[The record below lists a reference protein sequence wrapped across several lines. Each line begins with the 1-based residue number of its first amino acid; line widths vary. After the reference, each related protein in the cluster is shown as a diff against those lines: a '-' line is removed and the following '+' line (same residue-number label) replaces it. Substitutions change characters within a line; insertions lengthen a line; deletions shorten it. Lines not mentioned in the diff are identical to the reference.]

1 MRWLLLLCIL
11 LILSV
16 PFSQEGSFSYYAR
29 FMSEPTLS
37 GYYSDGCVFDGP
49 FRANGSVW
57 LHSQSPGRDNDPW
70 FQTFTLS
77 SDHYLYGME
86 QIPSSEPQCGNLWIE
101 PYELMVQGPPWF
113 TLGAD
118 PLPFGPDL
126 VDWQALRN
134 TALQHG
140 LFLTESQVST
150 NSRLLLQDGI
160 LSVKTYSSVDPV
172 QYSLAGLE
180 EPVVWIESDPEH
192 RFYLKGHPDYPGFS
206 ESLTIGT
213 FGHILFSGPLVYD
226 VYEPGMLGL
235 VSVYGDGMIASSI
248 SPYWNPPYHVATQDD
263 LTFSAS
269 ILLLDGKFK
278 AENYFYPVVK
288 AVFTLY
294 GGMQMVVEGYT
305 GTVYRGYDVVTLYD
319 QRLAVQ
325 QPPAYPQYSVQ
336 ANDPEHSG
344 PVAAPIV
351 AHPNPFSS
359 AVTVDSNSGT
369 LAVHDVSGRCVS
381 RCTTNGRLVLD
392 FTDHPAG
399 LYFVTVVEGS
409 GAQSN
414 TLMVKL

>member
-1 MRWLLLLCIL
+1 MRWPLLLCIL

-29 FMSEPTLS
+29 FLSEPSLS
-37 GYYSDGCVFDGP
+37 WYYGDGCVFDGP
-49 FRANGSVW
+49 FRANGTVW
-57 LHSQSPGRDNDPW
+57 LYSQSPGRDNDPW

-77 SDHYLYGME
+77 SDHYRCGMGM
-86 QIPSSEPQCGNLWIE
+86 IPSSEPQCGNLWIE

-118 PLPFGPDL
+118 PLLFGPDL
-126 VDWQALRN
+126 VDWQALRT
-134 TALQHG
+134 TALLHG

-180 EPVVWIESDPEH
+180 EPVVWIESNPAH
-192 RFYLKGHPDYPGFS
+192 RFYLKGHPDFPGFS

-213 FGHILFSGPLVYD
+213 FGNILFSGPLIYD
-226 VYEPGMLGL
+226 EDEPGILGL

-248 SPYWNPPYHVATQDD
+248 SSYWAPPYHVATQDD
-263 LTFSAS
+263 FTYSAS
-269 ILLLDGKFK
+269 LLLLGGKFR
-278 AENYFYPVVK
+278 AENYLYPYEK
-288 AVFTLY
+288 AEFTLF
-294 GGMQMVVEGYT
+294 GGMQIVVEGYT
-305 GTVYRGYDVVTLYD
+305 GTPVRGYDVVTLYD

-336 ANDPEHSG
+336 ASEPEYSG
-344 PVAAPIV
+344 PVAAPIL
-351 AHPNPFSS
+351 AYPNPFSS
-359 AVTVDSNSGT
+359 SVTVDSNPGT
-369 LAVHDVSGRCVS
+369 LAVHDVSGRCVY
-381 RCTTNGRLVLD
+381 RCTTQGRLVLD
-392 FTDHPAG
+392 GTDHPAG

-409 GAQSN
+409 GAKSN
-414 TLMVKL
+414 TLIVKL